1 MAAEATPGT
10 TRPLIAASYTH
21 PALPGRTVIRLLD
34 EALHGATDVEMGV
47 LGFSEASPA
56 KTVGTTAPRALGFP
70 AWALVHHPKDARFAL
85 DIMRD
90 FRRAATR
97 IRTKPGHAK
106 DALVALAKELEAKAP
121 MFLPSFWEEAGRA
134 FVAEESTGMASVCFE
149 KARASERTF
158 GLSVDEDRRA
168 EAYLEFSLAGA
179 VPAKSFGGYADD
191 LMAAFGAAAGERRY
205 RELHVA
211 RIRGG
216 VPPMTGLAKELRK
229 LAKVAKRDPL
239 DADLEFLQAIA
250 DAPSLRRAPADF
262 WEAYRPVLAASTAS
276 PSPLIEAIRDRIV
289 GLFPAFDGKTLQS
302 GIFGWLDFLVAL
314 DAPKRLARSG
324 PIHDWFGRL
333 NRFVGALRG
342 RQSVPLPT
350 SYFALVEASAPLLA
364 QSGGAVPIDAWT
376 YWHAGSHGGRG
387 YLMDAVEAALA
398 LGLAVE
404 PAPEARFE
412 PAGISRD
419 PVHIFA
425 DPRWAHPLATTL
437 EVGIGKEPF
446 EKCVFGKACLIKAR
460 EDYLLAIAKA
470 VSVPGLLGAKDAL
483 QNFVQKTST
492 GVTSPDRTIAT
503 TPAIREAL
511 TAVSGPETLAATL
524 RGGLFDEW
532 TWPVFEKEL
541 KDLGTGVSAAKL
553 LGSASFPVLLAG
565 TRVVVFV
572 DAETVV
578 RYDLPANIGDVQ
590 QVFYVPASASGR
602 SDLLIAHRPK
612 GTYSNHFQWH
622 SGGDTMEINAYFYAE
637 VREHVTPNGVSFGG
651 PVLAPGE
658 RFDKWETSA
667 RYITNGRE
675 RWLVTAGERLGCF
688 PVDDALKKLGG
699 RTEWPACF
707 AAFAEL
713 SDGASVAALSLMAA
727 RPGAEFSPVGGGEHG
742 VGGMLRRKQRAT
754 GGTFD
759 YQRAD
764 GARFR
769 GDFEFHGLVDIPSG
783 PTVPLRAAT
792 ASYHSE
798 ERFTL
803 LDASGV
809 PVTAVG
815 SGVTPSAGF
824 PRLPRAS
831 SLQNLRVRDA
841 ATSRA
846 LRATTTATATTLL
859 AAAAADRAAS
869 AAPGAPKG
877 GPPTSA
883 GTERAIQEAF
893 PGIDP
898 VLVRAVASQVFGT
911 HELTQRIEALCN
923 PPRTEG
929 AAGVAPANGTSVAV
943 LRDGAVAEAMHLG
956 RSIVARTDGGD
967 LLAAYARVASALV
980 GPAVPAVVAI
990 PSHFAWEAIVEV
1002 LPEAVTFFL
1011 ARPFPGTGAEGRAA
1025 GESPRD
1031 ALRAF
1036 ASALRDTPL
1045 AGDFV
1050 RVSVQAAITSTWVT
1064 VCPQGQLA
1072 YVISSDKIKGW
1083 EASAQATR
1091 RTRGFAQRPSSS
1103 AQPRKRRS
1111 FRPRRRRGAWNG
1123 SSFGRRR
1130 RSSTPRSRVPSR
1142 CLFRPAKPAP
1152 PPSPPSLPGRPWKS
1166 RMCDCCS
1173 PDCPILVPGRAIFW
1187 GKKSAKRSISKWPM
1201 QRRRKNAGSATRH
1214 APSSSPSSL
1223 HASLCRK
1230 RLAMTQPTLRL
1241 RKRQFASVIQQL
1253 SRCPMPPSP
1262 L

>member
-1 MAAEATPGT
+1 MAAEASPGT

-47 LGFSEASPA
+47 LGFAEASPA

-106 DALVALAKELEAKAP
+106 DAFVALAKELEAKAP

-191 LMAAFGAAAGERRY
+191 LMAAFGAPAGERRY

-229 LAKVAKRDPL
+229 LAKVAKRDPI

-262 WEAYRPVLAASTAS
+262 WEAYRPVLSASTAS
-276 PSPLIEAIRDRIV
+276 PSPLLEAIRDRIV
-289 GLFPAFDGKTLQS
+289 GLFPAFDGKALQS

-314 DAPKRLARSG
+314 DAPKRVARSG

-342 RQSVPLPT
+342 RQSVPLPA
-350 SYFALVEASAPLLA
+350 SYFALIEASAPLLT

-376 YWHAGSHGGRG
+376 YWHAGSHAGRG

-412 PAGISRD
+412 PSGILRD

-425 DPRWAHPLATTL
+425 DSRWASALATTL
-437 EVGIGKEPF
+437 EAGIGKEPF
-446 EKCVFGKACLIKAR
+446 EKCVLGKPCLIRAR
-460 EDYLLAIAKA
+460 EDYLLRIAKGVA
-470 VSVPGLLGAKDAL
+470 VPGLLGAKDTL

-492 GVTSPDRTIAT
+492 GVTSPERTIAT

-541 KDLGTGVSAAKL
+541 KGLGTGIAGAKL
-553 LGSASFPVLLAG
+553 LGSASYPALVAG
-565 TRVVVFV
+565 ARVVVFV

-590 QVFYVPASASGR
+590 QVLYVTAPATGR
-602 SDLLIAHRPK
+602 SDLLVAHRPK

-622 SGGDTMEINAYFYAE
+622 SGGEPMEVNTYFYGAI
-637 VREHVTPNGVSFGG
+637 RDIVTPLGTSFGG
-651 PVLAPGE
+651 PILAPGE
-658 RFDKWETSA
+658 RFEKWEIHGQTIS
-667 RYITNGRE
+667 NGRE
-675 RWLVTAGERLGCF
+675 HWLVSAGERLGCF
-688 PVDDALKKLGG
+688 PVDNALKKLGG

-707 AAFAEL
+707 AAFAEV
-713 SDGASVAALSLMAA
+713 SDGASVAALSLTPA
-727 RPGAEFSPVGGGEHG
+727 RPGSEHSPVAGGANG
-742 VGGMLRRKQRAT
+742 VGGMLRRKHVAG

-769 GDFEFHGLVDIPSG
+769 GDFDFQALVDIPFG
-783 PTVPLRAAT
+783 PTVPFRAA
-792 ASYHSE
+792 AANYQSD
-798 ERFTL
+798 ERFTIL
-803 LDASGV
+803 NGSGV
-809 PVTAVG
+809 SVSAVG

-824 PRLPRAS
+824 LRLPRAS
-831 SLQNLRVRDA
+831 SLPNLRVRDA

-869 AAPGAPKG
+869 AAPGAPTG
-877 GPPTSA
+877 VPPSA
-883 GTERAIQEAF
+883 AATERAIQEVF

-898 VLVRAVASQVFGT
+898 VLVGAIASQVFGA
-911 HELTQRIEALCN
+911 HELVQRIDALCN
-923 PPRTEG
+923 PPRSE
-929 AAGVAPANGTSVAV
+929 ASAGEATTGTTAFA

-956 RSIVARTDGGD
+956 RSLVARSDGGD
-967 LLAAYARVASALV
+967 VRTGYGLAAAALA
-980 GPAVPAVVAI
+980 GPLVPEVLPI
-990 PSHFAWEAIVEV
+990 PSHFAWETIVEG
-1002 LPEAVTFFL
+1002 LPQAVAFFL
-1011 ARPFPGTGAEGRAA
+1011 ARPFPGT

-1036 ASALRDTPL
+1036 ATALRDTPL

-1050 RVSVQAAITSTWVT
+1050 RVAVQASITTAWVT
-1064 VCPQGQLA
+1064 ACPKGQLA

-1083 EASAQATR
+1083 ESLSPRNVLVRLGAGNATTAGLR
-1091 RTRGFAQRPSSS
+1091 AVTLFLRATLEEGVVPPADATGSVERVVVTAKT
-1103 AQPRKRRS
+1103 ALLDAAIARS
-1111 FRPRRRRGAWNG
+1111 EPVPVPTGKAGVAVLAALVAGTTLEVADVRLLLAGLPN
-1123 SSFGRRR
+1123 FGTWT
-1130 RSSTPRSRVPSR
+1130 SDF
-1142 CLFRPAKPAP
+1142 L
-1152 PPSPPSLPGRPWKS
+1152 GE
-1166 RMCDCCS
+1166 
-1173 PDCPILVPGRAIFW
+1173 
-1187 GKKSAKRSISKWPM
+1187 KSAKQSI
-1201 QRRRKNAGSATRH
+1201 
-1214 APSSSPSSL
+1214 
-1223 HASLCRK
+1223 
-1230 RLAMTQPTLRL
+1230 
-1241 RKRQFASVIQQL
+1241 
-1253 SRCPMPPSP
+1253 
-1262 L
+1262 